1 MQIGT
6 FHAICLEFLK
16 AQGEEPVLMTEE
28 EQRRLSEETIVE
40 SGISISAKRFL
51 EAVSRCKSGTAAE
64 EAMPAEEKIPE
75 EEWKKAMESLRE
87 KKEERNLWDFDDLL
101 LRTIQRIEN
110 GRTAEGW
117 EKKFR
122 YLLVDEFQDI
132 DPISSVW

>member
-75 EEWKKAMESLRE
+75 EEWKKGHGIFTRKR
-87 KKEERNLWDFDDLL
+87 KKRGICGTLMTFCCGRYSGSKMAGQQKDGKRNSA
-101 LRTIQRIEN
+101 IC
-110 GRTAEGW
+110 
-117 EKKFR
+117 
-122 YLLVDEFQDI
+122 
-132 DPISSVW
+132 S